1 LISCQR
7 IIRFTGLQPSTKVFN
22 LNMIV
27 RNMTG
32 VNDRITRKAA
42 GIRIG
47 PRAPVLSTV
56 CHWRTW
62 KLPFSSNPV

>member
-1 LISCQR
+1 
-7 IIRFTGLQPSTKVFN
+7 
-22 LNMIV
+22 MIV